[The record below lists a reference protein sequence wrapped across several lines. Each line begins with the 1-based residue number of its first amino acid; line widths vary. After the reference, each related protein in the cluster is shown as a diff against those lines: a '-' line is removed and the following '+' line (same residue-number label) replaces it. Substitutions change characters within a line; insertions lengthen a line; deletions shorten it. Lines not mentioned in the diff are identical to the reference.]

1 MCITV
6 VYKHPANTQVSNILQ
21 PSMLKQS
28 KVVENATA
36 ATRNSPVVA
45 GPGDNKET

>member
-1 MCITV
+1 
-6 VYKHPANTQVSNILQ
+6 
-21 PSMLKQS
+21 MLKQS

-45 GPGDNKET
+45 GPGDNKETWLYQVKVSKIPISNLLCILM